1 MLDDLPIRIPGVYGS
16 VRLTQDTSVAL
27 IAEDREDDDI
37 VAERLID
44 RFRDI
49 AKRGL

>member
-1 MLDDLPIRIPGVYGS
+1 
-16 VRLTQDTSVAL
+16 VAL
-27 IAEDREDDDI
+27 VAEYPEDDDI